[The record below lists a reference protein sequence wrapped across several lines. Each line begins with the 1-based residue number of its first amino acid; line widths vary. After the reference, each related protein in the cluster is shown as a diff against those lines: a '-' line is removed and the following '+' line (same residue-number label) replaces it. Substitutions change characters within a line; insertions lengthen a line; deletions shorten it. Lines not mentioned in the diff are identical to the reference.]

1 MHSKNNSQSNYKKSR
16 NVAAWRDFGFL
27 YVKNVKKEVF
37 VRKIR
42 KYDINRYFCFV

>member
-27 YVKNVKKEVF
+27 YIKNVKKRSICKKNTK
-37 VRKIR
+37 VRYK
-42 KYDINRYFCFV
+42 

>member
-27 YVKNVKKEVF
+27 YVKNVKKSSIYKKNTKV
-37 VRKIR
+37 
-42 KYDINRYFCFV
+42 